1 MFLDL
6 QKHHKQKKNS
16 CMYLFL
22 SSFQKTRRKM
32 GAIFKEKIMH
42 HMDSFISVAFVNKET
57 SIKLKVIILY

>member
-1 MFLDL
+1 
-6 QKHHKQKKNS
+6 
-16 CMYLFL
+16 MYLFL